1 MFTNSLPKFSSD
13 FISSTQLQA
22 LQGEV
27 RLALGERP
35 EPRGSGP
42 REPLEMLPREI
53 WEHALGTKNRA
64 AGGSYQGSGRQRGR
78 GGCVSNAVPGS
89 PGDGDGGYPRHTRR
103 QDKPEMPGWPR
114 EPPRGWG
121 GRGGRQRRPRR
132 TAGSRGGSAP
142 QPALRTPHLLRD
154 GLRAAPRLPH
164 PPPPPASTG
173 SVWPPQPCGTETGS
187 GPAGPG
193 LGGRYP
199 PAPLHRIPPPP
210 PLLPGTAPPAH
221 PGPHRLSPAI
231 GKALANP
238 PRSATCASSAGNLL
252 PGRSLLHGSPR

>member
-142 QPALRTPHLLRD
+142 HPALRTPHLLRD

-164 PPPPPASTG
+164 PPPPP
-173 SVWPPQPCGTETGS
+173 
-187 GPAGPG
+187 
-193 LGGRYP
+193 
-199 PAPLHRIPPPP
+199 PAPGPSGRRSRAAPRRAAAPRGRGWAAGTPPPHSTASHPPPP
-210 PLLPGTAPPAH
+210 PPRDGSAGA
-221 PGPHRLSPAI
+221 PGPPPPQPRYRQSARKSSP
-231 GKALANP
+231 L
-238 PRSATCASSAGNLL
+238 RNLC
-252 PGRSLLHGSPR
+252 